1 MRATLSARLVVL
13 LGLTLAGGA
22 GGLEPAAHAWLPHGT
37 PQGQVEVPPP
47 LPTPGPL
54 TPTPVDPP
62 SPIDPPGPIDPPH
75 HCECPPPCHHTPE
88 PSALL
93 LGVLGAGLF
102 GLCSLRRR

>member
-22 GGLEPAAHAWLPHGT
+22 RGLEQAAHAWLPPVN
-37 PQGQVEVPPP
+37 PQGEVEEPPP
-47 LPTPGPL
+47 LPNPGPL
-54 TPTPVDPP
+54 TPTPVLPP
-62 SPIDPPGPIDPPH
+62 NPIDPPH
-75 HCECPPPCHHTPE
+75 KCHCECPPPPCHHTPE

>member
-13 LGLTLAGGA
+13 VSLAMVGA
-22 GGLEPAAHAWLPHGT
+22 AGWFVPTAQAWLPGGD

-47 LPTPGPL
+47 PPGPL
-54 TPTPVDPP
+54 PDPD
-62 SPIDPPGPIDPPH
+62 PIDPPCQCPQEP
-75 HCECPPPCHHTPE
+75 PPPCHDTPE

-93 LGVLGAGLF
+93 LGVVGAGLF